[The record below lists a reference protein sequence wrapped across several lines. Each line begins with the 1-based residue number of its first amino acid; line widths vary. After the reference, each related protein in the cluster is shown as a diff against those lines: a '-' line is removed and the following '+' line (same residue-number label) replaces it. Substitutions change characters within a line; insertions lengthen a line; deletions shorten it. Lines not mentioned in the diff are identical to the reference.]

1 MKIRP
6 NPNIASHTPAAHG
19 GIFSIKHPNEKII
32 DFSSN
37 VNPLGCHPG
46 VKKYLKKQL
55 NQIHVYPDSESSK
68 LRSNLKWFTGMNT
81 SQILVGNG
89 ATEIIY
95 NFCSTFVNKKSKVL
109 IPCPTFSEYEK
120 AAKFFGGN
128 VLSFKS
134 LNLNKDLSKFIQKIP
149 KHGIIFFCN
158 PNNPTGEI
166 LSKKNMEQIVKAA
179 QKKSSLVFVDETFIE
194 LVPDSNPTLVKS
206 IKSYDNLFILRSF
219 TKSFGLAGL
228 RIGYGLGSKQT
239 IEILQ
244 RIKIPWNVN
253 YIAQT
258 AASAALCYSNFL
270 EKSRKIIKK
279 ETLFLMSSLS
289 KLEWLSCFHSSTNF
303 ILIKTKINSK
313 ILQKKLLKKNI
324 LVRDCST
331 FCGLDENY
339 IRIAVKNRNQNKLLM
354 KALGEIKWLNH

>member
-1 MKIRP
+1 LKITP
-6 NPNIASHTPAAHG
+6 NPNTVSHIPASHG
-19 GIFSIKHPNEKII
+19 GIFSIKNPNEKII

-55 NQIHVYPDSESSK
+55 QKIHIYPDSESTR
-68 LRSNLKWFTGMNT
+68 LRSNLKWFTGIST
-81 SQILVGNG
+81 SQILIGNG

-95 NFCSTFVNKKSKVL
+95 NFCSAFVNKKSKVL

-120 AAKFFGGN
+120 AVKFSSGKIIP
-128 VLSFKS
+128 FKS
-134 LNLNKDLSKFIQKIP
+134 LNLNEDFQKFIAKIP
-149 KHGIIFFCN
+149 IKGIVFICN

-166 LSKKNMEQIVKAA
+166 LSKKNMEQIVKIAE
-179 QKKSSLVFVDETFIE
+179 KKSTLVFVDETFIE
-194 LVPDSNPTLVKS
+194 LVPDSNPSLVKT
-206 IKSYDNLFILRSF
+206 IKKYENLFILRSF

-228 RIGYGLGSKQT
+228 RIGYGLGSKKI

-270 EKSRKIIKK
+270 EKSCEIIKK
-279 ETLFLMSSLS
+279 ENLFLMNSLS
-289 KLEWLSCFHSSTNF
+289 KIEWLFCFNSSTNF

-339 IRIAVKNRNQNKLLM
+339 IRIAIKNRNQNKLLV
-354 KALGEIKWLNH
+354 KALGEIKW